1 MMETVVSDSRFQT
14 QLTSIMEMLAK
25 TAVVEIGK
33 LVEQSHATLKLEIS
47 RRISENESLK
57 SKCDFLEKEL
67 KATRRS
73 AQASTDVQFGSG
85 SNEVG
90 HRPTIDGVFGKEW
103 CMDLWKE
110 KKATAREE
118 DGTRADPCM
127 LESVDLM
134 DDEPDMIIIK
144 DEAFED
150 CSGKSKTQADSRSS
164 EKGTA
169 FSSIEGD
176 VARSGEDFITYTI
189 PLDNTRQRQ
198 AGDQTFVPRPSAL
211 GDGATSSEMNSEEF
225 SGFFPANTSL
235 NAPKT
240 LAPGAEQKKFQC
252 MFCEKNFSYLSY
264 LKVHLRIHSGEKPF
278 ACPVC
283 GKRFAQKTYLKIHM
297 RTHSGERPY
306 TCIECGRSFSQ
317 KSSLNIHLRRHTGE
331 KPYTCVDCGKRY
343 ANKHGINRHQCTS

>member
-1 MMETVVSDSRFQT
+1 PDREKPSGFLQQHCGGKVPIE
-14 QLTSIMEMLAK
+14 IMIKQEPNGMDLLDAK
-25 TAVVEIGK
+25 SGDPTTRE
-33 LVEQSHATLKLEIS
+33 
-47 RRISENESLK
+47 
-57 SKCDFLEKEL
+57 EK
-67 KATRRS
+67 
-73 AQASTDVQFGSG
+73 
-85 SNEVG
+85 VG

-240 LAPGAEQKKFQC
+240 LTPGAEQKKFQC